1 LSDAPPPASPEV
13 PVVVAPRP
21 GIDGFLGT
29 RASLGLDVVLVGL
42 LATLPVLGLSIA
54 AVRARRYAVHKML
67 QLGIVAAL
75 LAAIVVFEVDIRLV
89 SDWRLRAAASPFWPV
104 GVLWSLGIHL
114 VFAVSTLVLWTWVV
128 WEAVRRFPSPPEP
141 GSHGPRHRRMARL
154 AALDLMA
161 TAVTGVIFYW
171 LAFVS

>member
-54 AVRARRYAVHKML
+54 AVRAHRYAVHKML

-89 SDWRLRAAASPFWPV
+89 SDWRLRAAESPFWPV

>member
-89 SDWRLRAAASPFWPV
+89 SNWRLRAAASPFWPV